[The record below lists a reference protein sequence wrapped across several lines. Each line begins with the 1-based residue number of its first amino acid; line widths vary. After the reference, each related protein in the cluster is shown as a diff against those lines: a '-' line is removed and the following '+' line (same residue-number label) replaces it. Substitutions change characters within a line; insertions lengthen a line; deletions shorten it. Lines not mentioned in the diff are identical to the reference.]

1 MHSDPDNFYT
11 IKHTPNIDNQ
21 LLGRIDL
28 YDPTLTNGDIYK
40 RLAIRVDKCNED
52 IDPACRPYKSNVY
65 AALIFRNNR
74 IDPYESN

>member
-28 YDPTLTNGDIYK
+28 FDPNHADGDIYK
-40 RLAIRVDKCNED
+40 RIGIRVDKC
-52 IDPACRPYKSNVY
+52 DPDLAPTCNPYKSNVY
-65 AALIFRNNR
+65 AALIFRNNK
-74 IDPYESN
+74 IDGFA